1 MAKEY
6 IFRIKP
12 QGYKNNY
19 RVIRIG
25 GGRTLDELHERF
37 CSLFGESCSRQELED
52 LFPVL
57 EFGGMLSGYEKDGA
71 VYLSCLEDQGDI
83 SCVLKRREQLGAL
96 DYYSK
101 SRQELEDYRANG
113 IVPPS
118 MLELMDYLIM
128 EKQMEIPD
136 CMRLEELVQAGADL
150 VLAFPDI
157 EDEIREILNENN
169 MRLTKR
175 VREMMSR
182 AMKELPSAS
191 LKVYSM
197 VEFRAAG
204 KNAR

>member
-101 SRQELEDYRANG
+101 S
-113 IVPPS
+113 

-191 LKVYSM
+191 LKGYSM

>member
-101 SRQELEDYRANG
+101 SRQELED
-113 IVPPS
+113 
-118 MLELMDYLIM
+118 
-128 EKQMEIPD
+128 
-136 CMRLEELVQAGADL
+136 
-150 VLAFPDI
+150 
-157 EDEIREILNENN
+157 
-169 MRLTKR
+169 
-175 VREMMSR
+175 
-182 AMKELPSAS
+182 
-191 LKVYSM
+191 
-197 VEFRAAG
+197 
-204 KNAR
+204 